1 MQTVVVNASHPSTQE
16 VKAGAFLG
24 LQGQLGLTPGQ
35 PGLHSETL
43 PQENKHHPDCAPHK
57 TLSTSW
63 VIAI

>member
-35 PGLHSETL
+35 PGLHSETPSKGKKKDL
-43 PQENKHHPDCAPHK
+43 II
-57 TLSTSW
+57 S
-63 VIAI
+63 V